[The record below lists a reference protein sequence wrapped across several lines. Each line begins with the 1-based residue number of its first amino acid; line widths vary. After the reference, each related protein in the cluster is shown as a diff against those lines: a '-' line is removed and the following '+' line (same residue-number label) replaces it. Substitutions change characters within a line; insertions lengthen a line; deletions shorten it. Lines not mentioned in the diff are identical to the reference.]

1 MRTFRLET
9 LLSVIGPP
17 ASDASPQNLTPRM
30 RDSTI
35 HEEFFVAAGG
45 CKKQMCESG
54 NKSLPL
60 EKIYG
65 IYIHDHMIIDV
76 KMVMESLYII
86 DLQLRV
92 HYHQSHLFER
102 LKSAEHRAPCR
113 KTWSAIWQI
122 IISEL
127 KC

>member
-1 MRTFRLET
+1 MVNFHET
-9 LLSVIGPP
+9 SSHRSFPT
-17 ASDASPQNLTPRM
+17 SDASPQNLSPRI

-65 IYIHDHMIIDV
+65 ILLEYYGIYTVYIYLHTCK
-76 KMVMESLYII
+76 KMVMESLYTI

-92 HYHQSHLFER
+92 HHQ
-102 LKSAEHRAPCR
+102 
-113 KTWSAIWQI
+113 
-122 IISEL
+122 
-127 KC
+127 